1 MENSQKKN
9 KKKKM
14 LQPRQLK
21 TSKKVVPKEVKEV
34 KLPEVVKK
42 VKLPAVVAERKQER
56 KPQMLISEINSSIFQ
71 SKICEKNDF
80 YLRI

>member
-14 LQPRQLK
+14 LQLRQLK
-21 TSKKVVPKEVKEV
+21 TSKKVVPKEVKE
-34 KLPEVVKK
+34 